1 MEQCGLLLSK
11 PPMPAKAERSTFD
24 IFFLLT
30 GGKEERLLRS
40 EEENIKYYP
49 IEVLLK
55 WPQIMIE

>member
-1 MEQCGLLLSK
+1 MEQCGLLLLK

-40 EEENIKYYP
+40 EEQKYYP